1 LTVPSDSSANKGL
14 LRKGARASRAG
25 LKRDTPD
32 FAARIVPVAD
42 QFALPPKA
50 VIAGYWPVGDE
61 ADPRALMKALAAR
74 GATLA
79 LPRIEEK
86 NAALSFRRWSE
97 GDALVDNHHAIQE
110 PPAEAPRVAPGLVLV
125 PLLAFDA
132 TGHRLGYGGGYY
144 DRTLAGLRAAGA
156 VTAIGVAYAGQEIAA
171 IPHEAND
178 QRLDMVLTELGLRRF
193 L

>member
-1 LTVPSDSSANKGL
+1 MTVPSDSSADKRL
-14 LRKGARASRAG
+14 LRKEARARRAG
-25 LKRDTPD
+25 LKRSSPD
-32 FAARIVPVAD
+32 FAARIVPFAD
-42 QFALPPKA
+42 HLALAPNA
-50 VIAGYWPVGDE
+50 VVAGYWPTRDE
-61 ADPRALMKALAAR
+61 ADPRLLMKALAAR

-79 LPRIEEK
+79 LPRIEER

-97 GDALVDNHHAIQE
+97 GDALIDNHHAIRE
-110 PPAEAPRVAPGLVLV
+110 PLAEAPRVVPNLVLV

-144 DRTLAGLRAAGA
+144 DRTLAGLRAEGP
-156 VTAIGVAYAGQEIAA
+156 VTAIGIAYAGQEIAA

-193 L
+193 S